1 MRGRLWQQPK
11 TFSVV
16 AGLLLLKPPHSGT
29 NGCVIDSYT
38 LKAFQSLILQQWRA
52 CLCYHSNGAEYDVK
66 FCSGASCAWYLL
78 IEESGKHGGNHN
90 GNQSNPT
97 RRA

>member
-1 MRGRLWQQPK
+1 MAAAENVLSRRRATATQTSP
-11 TFSVV
+11 FR
-16 AGLLLLKPPHSGT
+16 H
-29 NGCVIDSYT
+29 NGYVIANYS

-66 FCSGASCAWYLL
+66 FCSGASCARYLL